1 VKEPILGSAMSPK
14 GLFLAPTPLK
24 RRLKHGWPTGSHRR
38 ASNPVYQLLFPRPRR
53 RRFLY
58 KTSWCSNFSIIDI
71 KHSATYK
78 ALPAYIK
85 PTWLRAVSALP
96 SAWLNAPVTEEVFE
110 GKNDYMRRLQGW
122 ALSNRVGRERKPAPV
137 KRPPDGPSVPQTGQ
151 ASPAQTGAALRDGGC
166 RALVYIFDPSPQLR
180 VHISKTLTATSFTRI
195 LCCFCHLNAWQTC
208 CALGLAFLASPLSK
222 RSQNQSPELG

>member
-1 VKEPILGSAMSPK
+1 
-14 GLFLAPTPLK
+14 LAPTPLK

-151 ASPAQTGAALRDGGC
+151 ASPR
-166 RALVYIFDPSPQLR
+166 RAKRRLPRLAPLYG
-180 VHISKTLTATSFTRI
+180 TADAVRLCIYSTPPHNFGFTYRR
-195 LCCFCHLNAWQTC
+195 
-208 CALGLAFLASPLSK
+208 P
-222 RSQNQSPELG
+222 